1 MVCLTYTWSTSTF
14 VWLGKELFSSCY
26 TEHSSWSCSSMGKG
40 GGDAEMSGCLSWH
53 LVPSPTGGNWWHLPA
68 VRGQNHPVASRWSG
82 SFEVVAASEH
92 SFAVTNCSTCCDVP
106 LLAPDVPP
114 RPTVSLLGSPSPL
127 ILLTTSRSS
136 SFIGQWWC
144 QGSTRSFHLLN
155 YPLLQDSSPHLLVG
169 ALLQV
174 GF

>member
-1 MVCLTYTWSTSTF
+1 MVFNLFLIHKYLCLTWKRAIFILLHRALLLELLQHGERWWGCWNVRLSQLT
-14 VWLGKELFSSCY
+14 LGAISHRWQLMALASCQGAKPSS
-26 TEHSSWSCSSMGKG
+26 GKQ
-40 GGDAEMSGCLSWH
+40 W
-53 LVPSPTGGNWWHLPA
+53 P
-68 VRGQNHPVASRWSG
+68 G
-82 SFEVVAASEH
+82 SFEVVAAPEH

-114 RPTVSLLGSPSPL
+114 KPTVSLLGSPSPL